1 MDARLKMSGMTAMG
15 RDSRGTMS
23 DMTKEERSFFSR
35 NGHNTAVIGQ
45 KAISLNF
52 DVVTIAIVL

>member
-1 MDARLKMSGMTAMG
+1 MSGMTAMG
-15 RDSRGTMS
+15 MDSRGTMS